1 MRESPDTRP
10 VPVGSQSFS
19 FSLSSGF
26 HNVLQ
31 GTNSQPRNR
40 AQRGGETRPRPPL
53 DGGDR
58 GSCHGVRC
66 YAGLFRG
73 LAAYS
78 ACKHFSP
85 LSQVTVTSRKGQN
98 DTTLIPL
105 GPALLLFII
114 LPPARLLIVYPG
126 DAAGHRLSLPTP
138 STLLEPLSCPQPLI
152 IMRPRSSVTV
162 FRKGADSDLN
172 WPIRISLPGI

>member
-1 MRESPDTRP
+1 MTGARSRGVEKCPEASMDRVGEPDSDSLGRAPQASSTGSPTPLCTQVPTYTQRNLWLRTVRETLEKTLDPLLRDGHQGAAVQRVSWECLRGMRDSPDTHP

-31 GTNSQPRNR
+31 GTKSQPRNR

-66 YAGLFRG
+66 YAGLFGG

-78 ACKHFSP
+78 A
-85 LSQVTVTSRKGQN
+85 R
-98 DTTLIPL
+98 
-105 GPALLLFII
+105 
-114 LPPARLLIVYPG
+114 
-126 DAAGHRLSLPTP
+126 
-138 STLLEPLSCPQPLI
+138 
-152 IMRPRSSVTV
+152 
-162 FRKGADSDLN
+162 
-172 WPIRISLPGI
+172 